1 MTAYL
6 IIHAQVDTSI
16 KKTFGILCQT
26 EHPPKADKTF
36 NAVFVKLN
44 LTAFNSSYILL
55 SIVGLFFSGS
65 IVP

>member
-6 IIHAQVDTSI
+6 IVRAQVHPSI
-16 KKTFGILCQT
+16 KETLNIWYQAEQLP
-26 EHPPKADKTF
+26 EADKTF